1 MKTLII
7 SLASTLLVASPAL
20 AAGPLTM
27 TFTTTNGPATMVG
40 KGNGHYAGWYY
51 SGTSVTTWADGKK
64 TNSSFTCVAKTNPPS
79 DRQFEVTTICD
90 ATGAEGNFSMIWWCN
105 AVDPQMTASECVG
118 NFDGKSGM
126 YAGKRG
132 AGTFSG
138 TMTGGAGTGQWA
150 G

>member
-1 MKTLII
+1 MKTLLT
-7 SLASTLLVASPAL
+7 SLASAVLVASPAF

-27 TFTTTNGPATMVG
+27 TFTSTNGPATMVG
-40 KGNGHYAGWYY
+40 NGQYAGWYY

-64 TNSSFTCVAKTNPPS
+64 TNSNFTCVATTNPPS
-79 DRQFEVTTICD
+79 DRIFDVTTVCD
-90 ATGAEGNFSMIWWCN
+90 ATGAEGNFSMVWGCN
-105 AVDPQMTASECVG
+105 ALNPEKTANGCVG
-118 NFDGKSGM
+118 GFDGKSGM

-138 TMTGGAGTGQWA
+138 TMTGGTGTGQWA